1 MSPAHTKQHRDS
13 HPHRDSLPAQS
24 LPRGSGVGG
33 APLILCICICVRGSL
48 VAVCV
53 AVLACVLAG
62 NMESALIVKLLG
74 SWTGRGTAVHV
85 LTQEDDVCGVV
96 WTYVSISVHTVSSL
110 CPKCP

>member
-24 LPRGSGVGG
+24 LPGGSGVGG
-33 APLILCICICVRGSL
+33 APLALCICICVRGSL

-62 NMESALIVKLLG
+62 NTESALIMSNCWAPGQDGAQLCVYSYKR
-74 SWTGRGTAVHV
+74 TMY
-85 LTQEDDVCGVV
+85 VV
-96 WTYVSISVHTVSSL
+96 WYGRT
-110 CPKCP
+110 